1 MIASQIGL
9 FGGTFNPVHFG
20 HLRLA
25 LEVRQ
30 TLALDQVRLLP
41 CHKPAHRGAPEV
53 SSRARV
59 EMLRLALQ
67 SCPELSL
74 DERELNRDG
83 PSYSLETLQSL
94 RAELG
99 PEVSLIWIMGSDSFA
114 GLDSWHGWHELLDW
128 GHILVVARPGYEL
141 PRQGPVAELL
151 DQRRAEADVLGEQPS
166 GAIVVQK
173 LRLLPISATEIRT
186 QIGQHQSP
194 QFLLPESVWQFIQQ
208 QGLYL

>member
-30 TLALDQVRLLP
+30 TLSLDEVRLVP
-41 CHKPAHRGAPEV
+41 CHRPAHRGELEV
-53 SSRARV
+53 SSGQRL

-67 SCPELSL
+67 NCPELSL
-74 DERELNRDG
+74 DERELARDG
-83 PSYSLETLQSL
+83 PSYTLETLQSL

-99 PEVSLIWIMGSDSFA
+99 PDVSLTWIMGSDAFA
-114 GLDSWHGWHELLDW
+114 GLDSWHGWRKLLDF
-128 GHILVVARPGYEL
+128 GHILVIARPGYEL
-141 PRQGPVAELL
+141 PSQGPVAELL
-151 DQRRAEADVLGEQPS
+151 NRRGAEAEVLAEQPF
-166 GAIVVQK
+166 GAIVVQE
-173 LRLLPISATEIRT
+173 LRLLPISATEIRA
-186 QIGQHQSP
+186 QIGRHQSP
-194 QFLLPESVWQFIQQ
+194 QFLLPEPVWDFIQQ

>member
-1 MIASQIGL
+1 MAYQIGL

-30 TLALDQVRLLP
+30 TLGMDQVRLVP
-41 CHKPAHRGAPEV
+41 CHRPAHRGEPEV
-53 SSRARV
+53 SSRQRL
-59 EMLRLALQ
+59 EMLHLALQ
-67 SCPELSL
+67 NCPELSL
-74 DERELNRDG
+74 DERELQRDG

-114 GLDSWHGWHELLDW
+114 GLDSWHRWRELLDW
-128 GHILVVARPGYEL
+128 GHLLVVARPGCDL
-141 PRQGPVAELL
+141 PSEGPVAELL
-151 DQRRAEADVLGEQPS
+151 NRRKAGAEVLNQQPS

-173 LRLLPISATEIRT
+173 LRLLPISATEIRA
-186 QIGQHQSP
+186 QVGKHQSP
-194 QFLLPESVWQFIQQ
+194 QFLLPEAVWQFIRQ

>member
-1 MIASQIGL
+1 MALQIGL

-25 LEVRQ
+25 LEVHQ
-30 TLALDQVRLLP
+30 TLGLDQVRLVP
-41 CHKPAHRGAPEV
+41 CHRPAHRGEPEV
-53 SSRARV
+53 SSEQRV

-67 SCPELSL
+67 NCPELSL
-74 DERELNRDG
+74 DERELKRDG

-99 PEVSLIWIMGSDSFA
+99 SEVSLTWIMGSDSFA
-114 GLDSWHGWHELLDW
+114 GLDSWHRWRELLDW
-128 GHILVVARPGYEL
+128 GHILVISRPGCEL
-141 PRQGPVAELL
+141 PTEGPVAELL
-151 DQRRAEADVLGEQPS
+151 NRRRAEAEILAEQPF
-166 GAIVVQK
+166 GAIVVQE

-186 QIGQHQSP
+186 QIGRRQSP

>member
-1 MIASQIGL
+1 MTYHIGL

-30 TLALDQVRLLP
+30 ALSMDELRLVP
-41 CHKPAHRGAPEV
+41 CHRPAHRGEPEV
-53 SSRARV
+53 SSEQRV

-67 SCPELSL
+67 NCPELSL
-74 DERELNRDG
+74 DERELERDG

-99 PEVSLIWIMGSDSFA
+99 SNVSLTWIMGSDSFA
-114 GLDSWHGWHELLDW
+114 GLDSWHGWRELLDW
-128 GHILVVARPGYEL
+128 GHLLVVARPGYEL
-141 PRQGPVAELL
+141 PDEGPVAELL
-151 DQRRAEADVLGEQPS
+151 HRRKAEAQALLEQTA
-166 GAIVVQK
+166 GAIVVQE

-186 QIGQHQSP
+186 QIGRHQSP
-194 QFLLPESVWQFIQQ
+194 QFLLPDSVWQFIQQ